1 MNVLYDR
8 DHYKLALGQVNV
20 CRNLVDNIGKDYV
33 RLMKYGDSLY
43 RCKQLKRAALG
54 RMCTLIKKNHTSL
67 AYLEQVRQHLARLPS
82 IDPNERTLII
92 CGYPNVGKSSYI
104 NHVTRADVDVQPYAF
119 TTKSLFVGHT
129 DYKYLRWQ
137 VIDTPG
143 ILDHPLEQRNTI
155 EMQAIT
161 ALAHLRAAVLYF
173 IDISEQCGYSF
184 EAQIALF
191 DSIRPLFVGKPL
203 VVVLNKIDVV
213 RPDELSPERQ
223 AALERIAGELNAH
236 VVAMSNHSE
245 EGVAAVK
252 ATACD
257 ALLEQRVE
265 RKLRGARAADVLTRV
280 HVAMPKPRDARLRLP
295 TIPDSVKA
303 VQSAD
308 PAGRAVNPD
317 AVVPQ
322 DALLFDQMRD
332 WDGEGMPPGFG
343 STAWKEKYLLK
354 DDDWR
359 FDRIPEVMD
368 GKNIADFID
377 PDILT
382 KLDALEREEEQRVAA
397 LEAELAQLDAADRAR
412 DDYEESLS
420 SGEEELVDKIRA
432 KKSLIKVARARASK
446 VRNARPSIDRMG
458 RGAPSPAAL
467 QQQLETLGYDKDSAS
482 DVADKLRMR
491 SRSRSQSR
499 GRSRGRDAFVDQT
512 EDTPVGIAR
521 RDASRPREGRSSSVT
536 RTLPLGDGFRDVKQ
550 RKRSESTG
558 RHAFKPFARNG
569 RLGPADPDKRVSIIK
584 HLNSGKR
591 GIGKTDRR

>member
-33 RLMKYGDSLY
+33 RLVKYGDSLY

-213 RPDELSPERQ
+213 RPDELSPARQ
-223 AALERIAGELNAH
+223 AELQRIAGELNAFI
-236 VVAMSNHSE
+236 VPMSNHSE
-245 EGVAAVK
+245 EGIAAVK
-252 ATACD
+252 STACD

-265 RKLRGARAADVLTRV
+265 RKLRGARATDVLSRV

-295 TIPDSVKA
+295 TIPESVRA
-303 VQSAD
+303 VQD
-308 PAGRAVNPD
+308 TNPVGRAVDPE

-322 DALLFDQMRD
+322 EPLLFDQMRD
-332 WDGEGMPPGFG
+332 WDGEGLPPGFG
-343 STAWKEKYLLK
+343 STAWKEKYMLK

-359 FDRIPEVMD
+359 FDRIPEIMD

-397 LEAELAQLDAADRAR
+397 LEAELAALDAADRAR
-412 DDYEESLS
+412 DDFEESLS
-420 SGEEELVDKIRA
+420 SGEEELVDKIRT
-432 KKSLIKVARARASK
+432 KKQLLKLNRARDSM
-446 VRNARPSIDRMG
+446 ARGNRTTLNRKG

-467 QQQLETLGYDKDSAS
+467 QSQMESLGYDHDSAA
-482 DVADKLRMR
+482 DVADKLRQR

-499 GRSRGRDAFVDQT
+499 GRSRGRDAVVDQG
-512 EDTPVGIAR
+512 EDTPIGIAKR
-521 RDASRPREGRSSSVT
+521 EASRVRHGRSSSVT
-536 RTLPLGDGFRDVKQ
+536 RSLPIDGHRDAKQ
-550 RKRSESTG
+550 RKRSESLE
-558 RHAFKPFARNG
+558 RVAFKPFAREG
-569 RLGPADPDKRVSIIK
+569 RFGSSDPDKRVSIIK
-584 HLNSGKR
+584 HLNTGKR

>member
-20 CRNLVDNIGKDYV
+20 CRNLLDNIGKDYV
-33 RLMKYGDSLY
+33 RLLKYGDSLY

-54 RMCTLIKKNHTSL
+54 RMCALVKKNHTSL
-67 AYLEQVRQHLARLPS
+67 AYLEQVRQHMARLPS
-82 IDPNERTLII
+82 IDPNERTLIV
-92 CGYPNVGKSSYI
+92 CGYPNVGKSSYL

-161 ALAHLRAAVLYF
+161 ALAHLRAAVLYV

-213 RPDELSPERQ
+213 RPDELSPARQ
-223 AALERIAGELNAH
+223 AELARLTNEHKA
-236 VVAMSNHSE
+236 VLVPMSNHSE
-245 EGVAAVK
+245 EGIALVK

-257 ALLEQRVE
+257 LLLEQRVE
-265 RKLRGARAADVLTRV
+265 RKLRGARATDVLSRV
-280 HVAMPKPRDARLRLP
+280 HVATPKPRDSRLRLP
-295 TIPDSVKA
+295 TIPDSVRELQA
-303 VQSAD
+303 ATSS
-308 PAGRAVNPD
+308 GRAVDPD

-322 DALLFDQMRD
+322 DKLLFDQMRD
-332 WDGEGMPPGFG
+332 WDGEGLPPGFG
-343 STAWKEKYLLK
+343 STAWKEKYMLK

-359 FDRIPEVMD
+359 FDRIPEIMD

-377 PDILT
+377 EDIVA
-382 KLDALEREEEQRVAA
+382 KLDALEHEEEQRIAA
-397 LEAELAQLDAADRAR
+397 LESDLAALAAADRAA
-412 DDYEESLS
+412 DDFEEDLS
-420 SGEEELVDKIRA
+420 SNELELIDKIRN
-432 KKSLIKVARARASK
+432 KKKVMALSRARQAMSRGNRP
-446 VRNARPSIDRMG
+446 VLPRNAT
-458 RGAPSPAAL
+458 GAPASATL
-467 QQQLETLGYDKDSAS
+467 QSNLEQLGYDRETAQEATSR
-482 DVADKLRMR
+482 VR
-491 SRSRSQSR
+491 SHSR
-499 GRSRGRDAFVDQT
+499 GRSRPR
-512 EDTPVGIAR
+512 PVSDPEADGAAVR
-521 RDASRPREGRSSSVT
+521 EASRERHGRSASVT
-536 RTLPLGDGFRDVKQ
+536 RQLPVGGFRDVKQ
-550 RKRSESTG
+550 MKRAQSQE
-558 RHAFKPFARNG
+558 RIAFKPFAREG
-569 RLGPADPDKRVSIIK
+569 RFGSSDKDKRVALIK
-584 HLNSGKR
+584 HLNTGKR